1 MSTFCILTEQD
12 SSVCRHPKFDEK
24 HINKCMEK
32 LTTAENC
39 LQHFMDFEWDDLS
52 SSRQMKMKALRLK
65 SNLAKV
71 REKLE
76 EYCSLSTAIENT
88 ENSAQTPIIAQEKA
102 DPRLIED
109 FLSTL
114 NTPPRTAKNESP
126 ENPCSKKSNFEEN
139 SAKQSDYSR
148 ETAKL
153 SCEVNVRVVPIT
165 AENRHSFSR

>member
-1 MSTFCILTEQD
+1 MSPFCVLTDQD
-12 SSVCRHPKFDEK
+12 SSVCQHSKFDKK
-24 HINKCMEK
+24 HLNKCMEK
-32 LTTAENC
+32 LTMAENC
-39 LQHFMDFEWDDLS
+39 LQHFMDFEWDDMS

-76 EYCSLSTAIENT
+76 EHCSLATAIENM

-102 DPRLIED
+102 DPRLIRD
-109 FLSTL
+109 FLSTI
-114 NTPPRTAKNESP
+114 NTPPRTAKNESQ
-126 ENPCSKKSNFEEN
+126 ENPCLKKSNFEES
-139 SAKQSDYSR
+139 SAMLSDYSR

-165 AENRHSFSR
+165 AENRHNFSH